1 MASLCTTKAVRE
13 YFVNGKLPPNG
24 LKCDTNEK
32 LFPSK
37 DSTSSDLWVDSL
49 EEDLSEDDKK
59 LLESARELGLVM
71 DTLHGSRGIRGY

>member
-24 LKCDTNEK
+24 LRCDTNEV
-32 LFPSK
+32 LFPPKNSA
-37 DSTSSDLWVDSL
+37 DSELWLSDM
-49 EEDLSEDDKK
+49 EDTLSEEDKK

-71 DTLHGSRGIRGY
+71 DTLHASRGIRGY